1 LIKLRLEDKL
11 RRIVMTGILTQTR
24 RLLLLTAIITTTAA
38 LANAQSSDSGSVNLA
53 GTVSGYVEVRAG
65 GAATLANN
73 TSGGITNNKVKGDKL
88 NTPTTMIIDFGEVG
102 PTNTNSFV
110 TATVPLRLRSN
121 VSYTLKTSASA
132 ITGVTDASSVTL
144 ADIGFGIT
152 TATRDAGAGV
162 AAGADTIVATASGD
176 PTLGANGSIDVVTG
190 RYIYNASHSLANYTS
205 STTVLTGPRIMS
217 AMVPTGNTNGLVVT
231 SIFSIKPQFFTPGSF
246 STSVTFTISNP

>member
-1 LIKLRLEDKL
+1 
-11 RRIVMTGILTQTR
+11 MTGTFTQIG
-24 RLLLLTAIITTTAA
+24 RLLLLTAMVTITAA
-38 LANAQSSDSGSVNLA
+38 LANAQTTDSGSVTLQ

-102 PTNTNSFV
+102 PSNTNSFV

-152 TATRDAGAGV
+152 TATRDVGGGV
-162 AAGADTIVATASGD
+162 AVLVDTIAAAASGD
-176 PTLGANGSIDVVTG
+176 PTLGANGAVDGVTG
-190 RYIYNASHSLANYTS
+190 RYVYNAAHSLANYS
-205 STTVLTGPRIMS
+205 ASTTVLTGPRIMN